1 LIDVAV
7 AVIQRSDGQV
17 LLTQRQGEQDFAGS
31 WEFPGGKFEANESVE
46 QALARELQE
55 ELTITPTA
63 SAHLITIPWRYGHK
77 AVRLHVWRVTQWQG
91 DPVPQQGQP
100 MRWVDVSDLSAFDFP
115 PANKGIITALTLT
128 QAYSIT
134 GAFADT
140 DELIARVKGALSL
153 GAGIIQFRAKLP
165 IADYV
170 TAAQAILPVV
180 QAAGA
185 KLLLNAP
192 VDVWQQMRSA
202 GLHLSSDKL
211 WALCE
216 RPVPK
221 DVLFTAS
228 VHNVEQM
235 EQAQLLGVD
244 ALLVSPVLPTQSHPD
259 EPALGWQAAAELVA
273 RATVPVYA
281 LGGVGLSELPQ
292 ALACGFQGVAGIGSF
307 WKKPIA

>member
-1 LIDVAV
+1 MIDVAV
-7 AVIQRSDGQV
+7 AVIQRADGQI
-17 LLTQRQGEQDFAGS
+17 LLTQRKGEQDFAGS
-31 WEFPGGKFEANESVE
+31 WEFPGGKFEIGESIE
-46 QALARELQE
+46 QALARELHE
-55 ELTITPTA
+55 EIGIEPVV
-63 SAHLITIPWRYGHK
+63 SAHLITIPWRYAHK
-77 AVRLHVWRVTQWQG
+77 AVRLHVWRVTQWQ
-91 DPVPQQGQP
+91 DEPVAKENQP
-100 MRWVDVSDLSAFDFP
+100 MRWFSLSELSGLSFP
-115 PANKGIITALTLT
+115 PANRGIVSALTLP

-140 DELIARVKGALSL
+140 GELIARVKGALSL
-153 GAGIIQFRAKLP
+153 GAGIIQLRAKLP
-165 IADYV
+165 VADYLA
-170 TAAQAILPVV
+170 AAQAILPVV
-180 QAAGA
+180 QAAGGH
-185 KLLLNAP
+185 LLLNAP
-192 VDVWQQMRSA
+192 VDVWRQLPQA

-228 VHNVEQM
+228 VHNLEQM

-273 RATVPVYA
+273 QATVPVYA
-281 LGGVGLSELPQ
+281 LGGVGLPELSQ

-307 WKKPIA
+307 WSKPTA